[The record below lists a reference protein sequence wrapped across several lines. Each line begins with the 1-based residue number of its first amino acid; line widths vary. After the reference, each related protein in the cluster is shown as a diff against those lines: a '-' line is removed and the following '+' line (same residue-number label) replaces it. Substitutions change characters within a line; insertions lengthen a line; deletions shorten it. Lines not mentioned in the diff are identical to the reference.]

1 MPRVSFYLSGGTEE
15 RLRLKIACRLAE
27 QAYLS
32 GQKILVSMQDPSQLQ
47 RFDDLLWTFADR
59 SFVPHEPYREDAQWQ
74 DTPVL
79 LGCDTQPQ
87 RSFDLLINLTDAMP
101 PAVPL
106 ANQVAEIIDGD
117 DARRK
122 AGRARFRQYRD
133 QGMTLETHDIAAE
146 QAP

>member
-27 QAYLS
+27 HAYLS
-32 GQKILVSMQDPSQLQ
+32 GQKILVSLKDPSQLQ
-47 RFDDLLWTFADR
+47 QFDDLLWTFADR

-79 LGCDTQPQ
+79 LGCDAQPQ
-87 RSFDLLINLTDAMP
+87 RSFDLLINLTDAVP